1 MEGVFIVIVPRDS
14 KDETPELITEFQDVD
29 KRVPTIYDY
38 ARMKAT
44 LNDALSNQFNNAKDV
59 ALRKVIYMA
68 INNGIQEG
76 LEACI
81 EHGRAGRSLAA
92 VEAYDS
98 GVEAK
103 YVAAVHNLENVS
115 FPLLDQLE
123 ALKDSPLELLMSS
136 LTLEGSYIEDDP
148 TPKFR
153 KSISHEILLSDALAA
168 LRARCEKHKKA
179 RLEIGGPSVVT
190 PSLSSQEESLA
201 AADHQVSSAANVDG
215 TV

>member
-1 MEGVFIVIVPRDS
+1 MQRLRAS
-14 KDETPELITEFQDVD
+14 AQLNAELDARIAELNHDMDTELY
-29 KRVPTIYDY
+29 PHMLT
-38 ARMKAT
+38 A
-44 LNDALSNQFNNAKDV
+44 V
-59 ALRKVIYMA
+59 AGRRKVIYMA

-201 AADHQVSSAANVDG
+201 VADHQVSSAANVDG